1 MVEAGCSH
9 KWKFEMSA
17 TLDMSIRCE
26 TCRFALSV
34 DEDAISALVQH
45 VQDES
50 GQEAVLYALGSGG
63 LFLWRDGGLTE
74 KV

>member
-1 MVEAGCSH
+1 
-9 KWKFEMSA
+9 
-17 TLDMSIRCE
+17 MSIRCE